1 MSDITRRDVVRRMGL
16 ALMAAGTLD
25 RLAAEEIHA
34 FTAQA
39 ASSAGAYSPKALN
52 AHEYATLERL
62 ADLIVPV
69 ENGRPG
75 ALAAG
80 APAWIDML
88 ASENDELTRIYQ
100 RGVAWLDSAMTSRG
114 AKNFVSATP
123 EQQTALLDLIAFR
136 RNAADRPELAAGVEF
151 FSWARR
157 MTVDAFYTSEVGIK
171 DIDYR
176 GNVAQL
182 SFPSPT
188 EAIAYALER
197 SKL

>member
-1 MSDITRRDVVRRMGL
+1 MSDITRRDVVRRLGL

-34 FTAQA
+34 FAAQA
-39 ASSAGAYSPKALN
+39 SASAGGYAPKAFS

-62 ADLIVPV
+62 TDLIIPV

-88 ASENDELTRIYQ
+88 ASENGELKRIY
-100 RGVAWLDSAMTSRG
+100 RSGLAWLDGAMKPRG
-114 AKNFVSATP
+114 AKDFASAAP
-123 EQQTALLDLIAFR
+123 QEQAALLDLIAYR
-136 RNAADRPELAAGVEF
+136 RTAADRPDLADGVEF
-151 FSWARR
+151 FRWARR
-157 MTVDAFYTSEVGIK
+157 MTVDAFYTSEAGIK

-188 EAIAYALER
+188 EAIDYALER

>member
-1 MSDITRRDVVRRMGL
+1 MSDITRRDVVRRLGL
-16 ALMAAGTLD
+16 ALVAAGTLD
-25 RLAAEEIHA
+25 RLAAEEVHA
-34 FTAQA
+34 LAQA
-39 ASSAGAYSPKALN
+39 SAAAGGYAPKAFS

-62 ADLIVPV
+62 VDLIIPV

-80 APAWIDML
+80 AAAWIDML
-88 ASENDELTRIYQ
+88 ASENEELKRIY
-100 RGVAWLDSAMTSRG
+100 RSGLAWLDGAMKGEG
-114 AKNFVSATP
+114 ATDFVSAAP
-123 EQQTALLDLIAFR
+123 AQQTALLDRIAYR
-136 RNAADRPELAAGVEF
+136 RTAADRPELAPGVEF
-151 FSWARR
+151 FGWARR

-182 SFPSPT
+182 SFPSPI
-188 EAIAYALER
+188 EAIDYALER